1 VLTNKLTVNIRTGVC
16 LLLAGLVLLTSCSD
30 PRLSAVPPAG
40 TVLAFGDSLTAGVGA
55 SAVES
60 YPTVLAELSGRKVIN
75 AGVSGETTTAGLQ
88 RLPGLMTQHEPD
100 LLILIEGGNDIL
112 RNQPFS
118 AIRDNLADMIETAQ
132 QQGIPVVL
140 IGVPEKKLF
149 SSSAPF
155 YAELAAEY
163 DLVFD
168 GRLLGSLLRTVSY
181 KSDPI
186 HLNAAGYR
194 AMAEDLHELLEDNGA
209 F

>member
-1 VLTNKLTVNIRTGVC
+1 MNIRAGVIVLFAG
-16 LLLAGLVLLTSCSD
+16 LLLTGCSEPGLSEISPT
-30 PRLSAVPPAG
+30 G
-40 TVLAFGDSLTAGVGA
+40 TVLAFGDSLTSGVGA
-55 SAVES
+55 SPAES
-60 YPTVLAELSGRKVIN
+60 YPAVLAKLSGRKVIN
-75 AGVSGETTTAGLQ
+75 AGVSGETTPAGLQ
-88 RLPGLMTQHEPD
+88 RLPGLMTQHKPD
-100 LLILIEGGNDIL
+100 LLILMEGGNDIL

-118 AIRDNLADMIETAQ
+118 GIRDNLADMIETAQ

-140 IGVPEKKLF
+140 IGVPEKSLF

-168 GRLLGSLLRTVSY
+168 GHLLGSLLRTMSY

-194 AMAEDLHELLEDNGA
+194 AMAEEIHELLVDNGA